1 MKEAAALLDG
11 RLSCLVNCAGVLKGG
26 AVGAESTTRENL
38 MFNLQHNTIS
48 VFEMLEHAAPYL
60 KEAGAADP

>member
-1 MKEAAALLDG
+1 M
-11 RLSCLVNCAGVLKGG
+11 LKGG